1 MALLHSVC
9 FPAYIHIRST
19 YNRNSNS
26 NPISHTNR
34 PIISMAPISPSF
46 ARNRTRNK
54 RASALISCTCCENAA
69 GKSLSLEHQ
78 DHLPTMSD
86 ILRVAETQNVKLQ
99 LKSVGPLFTITAT
112 SVVTGEE
119 VGRAN
124 GFITIWFGGK
134 ILHLESIRMT
144 LQAFKMQKSIF
155 GMGLLVGAMAIR
167 YGYDCNCIKAELL
180 AINDSELY
188 HSKLV
193 RFYTRMGFKA
203 VYEVTGSSFA
213 DIIHMLAWGGI
224 GTRMDASIQE
234 LLTKWSYKFR
244 PPNWDNWFQ
253 VRSYMK
259 IIQCSHFGILSEA
272 VQRLGYFALTSIDGL
287 WRQNFEGKLC

>member
-1 MALLHSVC
+1 
-9 FPAYIHIRST
+9 
-19 YNRNSNS
+19 
-26 NPISHTNR
+26 
-34 PIISMAPISPSF
+34 
-46 ARNRTRNK
+46 
-54 RASALISCTCCENAA
+54 
-69 GKSLSLEHQ
+69 
-78 DHLPTMSD
+78 MSD
-86 ILRVAETQNVKLQ
+86 ILRVAEAENVKLQ
-99 LKSVGPLFTITAT
+99 LNSVGPLFTVSAT

-144 LQAFKMQKSIF
+144 QQAFKMQNSIF

-167 YGYDCNCIKAELL
+167 HGYDCNCLKAELL

-224 GTRMDASIQE
+224 GTRMDAGIQE
-234 LLTKWSYKFR
+234 LLMKWSHKFR
-244 PPNWDNWFQ
+244 PP
-253 VRSYMK
+253 S
-259 IIQCSHFGILSEA
+259 
-272 VQRLGYFALTSIDGL
+272 
-287 WRQNFEGKLC
+287 